1 MNKWVLNHYIRL
13 LETYCVS
20 FRTKI
25 IPVMKVSHILLLI
38 LMLGVHWGISDA
50 FVGFGGHTSSSCK
63 PTTLFAVS
71 NPVVGAILQ
80 TPSTIS
86 GMMQEAAEAVAEAR
100 GKHNLVLVDV
110 PLPVTEGTE
119 LDDWPGGIRQKYS
132 VLRPM
137 LAETMRYLNFSAF
150 ATEESNFLYEEDSVG
165 IWVDQGVTLISF
177 PTTEQIPSIKERLG
191 WRSQDDIVVLANQQF
206 FLDPLSNPESREFLD
221 SAEVVYKLE
230 QLNMRGPA
238 ALPCRGVLY
247 RQFPGPYIAARRLDG
262 AAGGYVVLAKYT
274 DSPSRKELEDLF
286 MEDSKERDK
295 GLSFQQRIQRMI
307 PQLPS

>member
-1 MNKWVLNHYIRL
+1 
-13 LETYCVS
+13 
-20 FRTKI
+20 
-25 IPVMKVSHILLLI
+25 
-38 LMLGVHWGISDA
+38 
-50 FVGFGGHTSSSCK
+50 
-63 PTTLFAVS
+63 
-71 NPVVGAILQ
+71 
-80 TPSTIS
+80 
-86 GMMQEAAEAVAEAR
+86 
-100 GKHNLVLVDV
+100 
-110 PLPVTEGTE
+110 
-119 LDDWPGGIRQKYS
+119 
-132 VLRPM
+132 M

-150 ATEESNFLYEEDSVG
+150 AAEESNFLYEEDSVG

-191 WRSQDDIVVLANQQF
+191 WRSQDDIVVMVNQQF

-221 SAEVVYKLE
+221 SAEVVYKLD